1 MTRRKREQEHMD
13 RIRAARGLPP
23 QTREN
28 LMEQVAA
35 ARCYIDRA
43 SRTTDPEAQRRIELT
58 AFMAIFHPEVDADEV
73 REMCG
78 G

>member
-1 MTRRKREQEHMD
+1 MTKKEKAHMD
-13 RIRAARGLPP
+13 RLRAVRGLPP

-43 SRTTDPEAQRRIELT
+43 TSNPETQRKLEIS
-58 AFMAIFHPEVDADEV
+58 AFMSIFHPEYTDEQV
-73 REMCG
+73 RELVR
-78 G
+78 